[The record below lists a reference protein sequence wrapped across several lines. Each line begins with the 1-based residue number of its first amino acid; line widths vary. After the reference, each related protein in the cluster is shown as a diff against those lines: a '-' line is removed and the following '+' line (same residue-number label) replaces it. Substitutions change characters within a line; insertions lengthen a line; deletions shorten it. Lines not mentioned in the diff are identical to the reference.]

1 MSQQASL
8 QSFFTQCS
16 QQGTAPSQIRNT
28 QVPDPTLSGAQEQ
41 EFSSTFA
48 TTSDYNDPYQPRI
61 DYLYPSIV
69 PQDTHTQTDLN
80 YITVRDA
87 YQTTRVHY
95 AELRVRLTA
104 TKVEVSKVSSVNVEY
119 NSP

>member
-8 QSFFTQCS
+8 QSFFTQSS
-16 QQGTAPSQIRNT
+16 QQGTAPSQNRNT
-28 QVPDPTLSGAQEQ
+28 QVPDPTPSGAQEQ

-48 TTSDYNDPYQPRI
+48 TESDYNDPYQPRV

-80 YITVRDA
+80 
-87 YQTTRVHY
+87 
-95 AELRVRLTA
+95 
-104 TKVEVSKVSSVNVEY
+104 
-119 NSP
+119 